1 MRRPIFFRQLKS
13 HLEDPKYKEIGNL
26 ISEIEVSE
34 PKHNKNV
41 ADLMNNIRVNMR
53 NAIYSR
59 DDNRQTDHIKERLRE
74 FDKSDANY
82 LPHFILDHIIE
93 YYVDKAIGKNT
104 ALRIRQT
111 NTDVFQL
118 IKEADFPIAIGVG
131 DEQTMNWL
139 LNKIESLP
147 IAKQIQEL
155 HTEGIRINNL
165 FNDKLISKT
174 KDLIVDIEDER
185 FLDKC
190 DFESST

>member
-82 LPHFILDHIIE
+82 LPHFILD
-93 YYVDKAIGKNT
+93 
-104 ALRIRQT
+104 
-111 NTDVFQL
+111 QL
-118 IKEADFPIAIGVG
+118 HYNKER
-131 DEQTMNWL
+131 E
-139 LNKIESLP
+139 
-147 IAKQIQEL
+147 
-155 HTEGIRINNL
+155 
-165 FNDKLISKT
+165 
-174 KDLIVDIEDER
+174 
-185 FLDKC
+185 
-190 DFESST
+190 